1 MHARRIVAARSA
13 GPVLAGLNPD
23 GAGWLTLSGP
33 YGCGKTR
40 LGESVFSHLR
50 RVDPFANGP
59 WVAGTEE
66 FREDSRRPGCVFTH
80 VNAFI
85 DRTLGGDYRFPEY
98 LGREWL
104 VVVDDLGA
112 NRQGSE
118 NSREAASDA
127 ISRLCAARNGKMT
140 IFTTNWTVSEIAA
153 RVDGRVASRL
163 IRDGDGNTFHRITAG
178 DYALRKR

>member
-1 MHARRIVAARSA
+1 MADVH
-13 GPVLAGLNPD
+13 PMF
-23 GAGWLTLSGP
+23 AGWLTLSGA

-40 LGESVFSHLR
+40 LADSVFRHLSK
-50 RVDPFANGP
+50 VDPFAAGV
-59 WVAGTEE
+59 WLAGTGE
-66 FREDSRRPGCVFTH
+66 FREDARRPGCVFMH
-80 VNAFI
+80 VNSFI
-85 DRTLGGDYRFPEY
+85 DRTLSGDYRFPEY

-112 NRQGSE
+112 NRQGSD

-127 ISRLCAARNGKMT
+127 ISRLCAARLGKMT
-140 IFTTNWTVSEIAA
+140 IFTTNWTVPEIAS

-163 IRDGDGNTFHRITAG
+163 IRDGDGNTFFRITAG